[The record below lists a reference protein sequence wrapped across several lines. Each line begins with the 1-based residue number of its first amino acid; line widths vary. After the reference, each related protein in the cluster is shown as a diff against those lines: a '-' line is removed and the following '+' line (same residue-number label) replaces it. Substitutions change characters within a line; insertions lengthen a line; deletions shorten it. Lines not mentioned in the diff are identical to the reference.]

1 MLRKKFVGV
10 QITCTASLQEC
21 NFSHINLPLPKSDGV
36 IYPRIYSVK
45 SHYKKKKS
53 LLLTGAFK
61 YACTHKITVRFLQKK
76 DIFFLPRR
84 KNLSGLEEMCVK
96 VPNPVFRSGIKK
108 K

>member
-45 SHYKKKKS
+45 SHYKKKK
-53 LLLTGAFK
+53 
-61 YACTHKITVRFLQKK
+61 ITSSDWRFLVCMHTQNHCKVSAEKRYFLSPQKEK
-76 DIFFLPRR
+76 SVRTRR
-84 KNLSGLEEMCVK
+84 NVCQSPKSGV
-96 VPNPVFRSGIKK
+96 
-108 K
+108 